1 VYNVKNTIND
11 EKKAAKLSDE
21 DKETCEAEI
30 KKAQEWLEENPKASK
45 DEFDETQKAME
56 KIVSPIFSKL
66 YQGGKPSGEE
76 GGSGGSDS
84 SDDSDEL

>member
-1 VYNVKNTIND
+1 
-11 EKKAAKLSDE
+11 
-21 DKETCEAEI
+21 
-30 KKAQEWLEENPKASK
+30 
-45 DEFDETQKAME
+45 ME